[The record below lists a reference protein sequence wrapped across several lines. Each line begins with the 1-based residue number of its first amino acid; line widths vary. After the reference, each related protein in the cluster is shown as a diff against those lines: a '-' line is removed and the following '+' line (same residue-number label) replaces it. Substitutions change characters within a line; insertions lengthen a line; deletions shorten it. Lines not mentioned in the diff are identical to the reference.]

1 MKMKMKS
8 KLLYAAMAMVVM
20 SALVGLTSTTTPKGT
35 TTTPKPTTT
44 TPKPTTTTPKPT
56 TTTPKPTTTTPKPT
70 TTTPK
75 PTTTTPKPTTTTPR
89 WTSTT
94 GASGLNLNGKMFTL
108 SRNGEGISFYSPYY
122 SPTTPTYSTYSNR
135 PYYTTNRPYYTTN
148 RPYYTTNRPY
158 YTTTRPYTPR
168 TTTTPGPW
176 TTTTPRPTTT
186 TPGPWTPTTPRP
198 TTTTLRPTTTTPR
211 PTTTT
216 RPWTT
221 TTPRPRTTAPP
232 TRGVSVCLRYLP
244 DYLADIPTIFTL
256 SPSGRSPLQ
265 MGVSSS
271 GLYGLSFDRYGYNYL
286 YLKPYKRFSQNIVT
300 EIWTRVCLTVDTMKN
315 VAQLF
320 SDSSMSIRKM
330 LPTKYVWSGEPVID
344 FSGFDGQVTDVQI
357 WDYPLYYREVFQYM
371 TGSRYGPYSGSALSW
386 SYISYSP
393 RGNVLLEDV
402 YEPQWQD
409 RQPINRSKE
418 RKGRWPKGEKKTR
431 EFFNLSEEKRE
442 QF

>member
-44 TPKPTTTTPKPT
+44 TPKPT
-56 TTTPKPTTTTPKPT
+56 
-70 TTTPK
+70 
-75 PTTTTPKPTTTTPR
+75 TTTTPR

-148 RPYYTTNRPY
+148 RPYYTT
-158 YTTTRPYTPR
+158 TRPYT
-168 TTTTPGPW
+168 
-176 TTTTPRPTTT
+176 
-186 TPGPWTPTTPRP
+186 
-198 TTTTLRPTTTTPR
+198 
-211 PTTTT
+211 TTTT